1 MLTRHFVEGPFVG
14 NCLIF
19 FRLDWLLFVYFV
31 LCWGEKEHRGEVL
44 FPSHSIEG
52 AHHQRNLAL
61 PRQTWTTWWAAG
73 VQGLHREDSALPPA
87 SPTLWKEVTLRGPHC
102 RREEKSTYTHYLDSI
117 PSETEPL
124 ILHVIIHLNI
134 YISLDLW
141 GLLHTLGYKPVLL

>member
-1 MLTRHFVEGPFVG
+1 MFILFCVG
-14 NCLIF
+14 
-19 FRLDWLLFVYFV
+19 
-31 LCWGEKEHRGEVL
+31 GEKEHRGEVL
-44 FPSHSIEG
+44 FPSHGTEG
-52 AHHQRNLAL
+52 AHRQRNLAQ
-61 PRQTWTTWWAAG
+61 PRQTWTTRWAAG

-87 SPTLWKEVTLRGPHC
+87 SPALWKEVTLRGPHC

-124 ILHVIIHLNI
+124 ILHVIIYLNI